1 MTNASPKLVKVFCG
15 ELCRSIECTST
26 ELNLLNRDINGL
38 EANIKIG
45 YAKFVKEP
53 ENLPP
58 RILDLL
64 QIAAH
69 VFCADR
75 LIYRGGRDSI
85 SNKAWGRSFE
95 FHIPVLDYDFWNNQT
110 LQKALSD
117 ALVFMTGDRKYNF
130 VFEKSKLGHLPKSE
144 LKQLSLFGDEVEQ
157 IEGTDGDDVLLFS
170 GGLDSLAGAIE
181 RLNTLPDNK
190 LIVVSHKANNTVTH
204 TQKQLVEHLK
214 RCYENRVFSYGFE
227 CHNKK
232 TQVKK
237 NNAKEE
243 TQRTRMFLYSS
254 IAFAICNCADKH
266 SFYVYEN
273 GITSIN
279 LPTQTDVVNA
289 RASRTTHPKT
299 LGLMKK
305 VFRFFD
311 DGFDIIAPYYN
322 KTKEDVFK
330 IFTTYDEK
338 ELLRSSVS
346 CSSTRKKPG
355 TFSHCGCC
363 SQCIDRYFA
372 AYASGLEEYDV
383 EYMDDFITKI
393 PDEKTRQQLWQM
405 LRMASAE
412 KLQTSEELFK
422 NFPDEI
428 VDILEYWHFDN
439 PEDSLAE
446 IFSLFSR
453 YGDSVMRAAKAMQFK
468 HEDLSIPIAD
478 DSLLSM
484 LSSREYLKTPTQIR
498 VEEIDK
504 VLRTSIPQVFHAS
517 MPKDENDFNNKVK
530 ALLTAAGNSFTREYP
545 VLKFGISSYRADLS
559 EDELIIES
567 KYLRGKTPPSVA
579 TESIAADITKI
590 PNKLSVLFIV
600 YDPERKIPDDDEFI
614 NSYEQK
620 RQLCFVRIYR

>member
-26 ELNLLNRDINGL
+26 ELNLLNRDINGF
-38 EANIKIG
+38 EANITIG

-95 FHIPVLDYDFWNNQT
+95 FHIPVLDYDFWSNQT
-110 LQKALSD
+110 LQNALSD
-117 ALVFMTGDRKYNF
+117 ALVFMTGDRKYSF

-144 LKQLSLFGDEVEQ
+144 LKQLSLFGDAVEQ
-157 IEGTDGDDVLLFS
+157 IDGTDGADVLLFS

-190 LIVVSHKANNTVTH
+190 LIVVSHKANNSVTN

-227 CHNKK
+227 CHNKN

-237 NNAKEE
+237 TNVKEE
-243 TQRTRMFLYSS
+243 TQRTRMFLYST
-254 IAFAICNCADKH
+254 IAFAICNCANKH

-279 LPTQTDVVNA
+279 LPTQADVVNA

-311 DGFDIIAPYYN
+311 TGFDIIAPYYN

-330 IFTTYDEK
+330 VFTTYDEK

-346 CSSTRKKPG
+346 CSSTREHG
-355 TFSHCGCC
+355 IINHCGCC
-363 SQCIDRYFA
+363 SQCIDRHFA
-372 AYASGLEEYDV
+372 AYASGLNEYDV
-383 EYMDDFITKI
+383 EYTYDFITQI
-393 PDEKTRQQLWQM
+393 PNENTKQQLWLI

-412 KLQTSEELFK
+412 KLQSPEELFK
-422 NFPDEI
+422 NFPEEM
-428 VDILEYWHFDN
+428 VDLLEYWYCDN
-439 PEDSLAE
+439 PDDSLAD

-468 HEDLSIPIAD
+468 HEDLRVPIVS
-478 DSLLSM
+478 DSFLSM
-484 LSSREYLKTPTQIR
+484 LTLREYLNTPTQIR
-498 VEEIDK
+498 VKELDR

-517 MPKDENDFNNKVK
+517 TPKDENDFNNKVK
-530 ALLTAAGNSFTREYP
+530 ALLTAAGGSFSREYP

-559 EDELIIES
+559 EDALIIES

-590 PNKLSVLFIV
+590 PNGLSVLFIV
-600 YDPERKIPDDDEFI
+600 YDPERKITDDAEFI

>member
-15 ELCRSIECTST
+15 ELCRSIGCTST

-38 EANIKIG
+38 EANITIG

-75 LIYRGGRDSI
+75 LVYRGDRDSI

-95 FHIPVLDYDFWNNQT
+95 FHIPVLDYDFWSNQA
-110 LQKALSD
+110 LQNALSD
-117 ALVFMTGDRKYNF
+117 ALVFMTGDRKYSF
-130 VFEKSKLGHLPKSE
+130 VFEKSELGHLSKSG
-144 LKQLSLFGDEVEQ
+144 LKQLSLFEDGAEQ
-157 IEGTDGDDVLLFS
+157 IDGADRADVLLFS

-181 RLNTLPDNK
+181 QLNTLPDNK
-190 LIVVSHKANNTVTH
+190 LIVVSHKANNSVIH
-204 TQKQLVEHLK
+204 TQKQLVEYLK
-214 RCYENRVFSYGFE
+214 QHYENRVLSYGFE

-232 TQVKK
+232 TQ
-237 NNAKEE
+237 AKEE
-243 TQRTRMFLYSS
+243 TQRTRMFLYST
-254 IAFAICNCADKH
+254 IAFAICNCANKH

-279 LPTQTDVVNA
+279 LPTQADVVNA

-311 DGFDIIAPYYN
+311 AEFDIIAPYYN
-322 KTKEDVFK
+322 KTKEDVFAV
-330 IFTTYDEK
+330 FTTYDEK
-338 ELLRSSVS
+338 ELLRSSFS
-346 CSSTRKKPG
+346 CSSTRDP
-355 TFSHCGCC
+355 SIIYHCGCC
-363 SQCIDRYFA
+363 SQCIDRHFA

-383 EYMDDFITKI
+383 EYTDDFITQI
-393 PDEKTRQQLWQM
+393 PNEDTKQRLWQM

-412 KLQTSEELFK
+412 KLQTAELLFK
-422 NFPDEI
+422 NFPDEMI
-428 VDILEYWHFDN
+428 DLLEYWHFDN

-446 IFSLFSR
+446 IFLLFSR

-468 HEDLSIPIAD
+468 HEDLSIPIAN

-498 VEEIDK
+498 IEEIDK

-517 MPKDENDFNNKVK
+517 APTGENDFNNKVK
-530 ALLTAAGNSFTREYP
+530 ALLTAAGSNFSREYP

-559 EDELIIES
+559 EDGLIIES
-567 KYLRGKTPPSVA
+567 KYLHGKTPPSVA

-600 YDPERKIPDDDEFI
+600 YDPERKIPDDTEFI

-620 RQLCFVRIYR
+620 RQFCFVRVFR